1 MWREYLKDR
10 EKEEEVLEE
19 ERLLLFLYRDN
30 KNYRLAELEN
40 NCR

>member
-1 MWREYLKDR
+1 VLRDDLKTEREA
-10 EKEEEVLEE
+10 EEEEE

-40 NCR
+40 NSR

>member
-1 MWREYLKDR
+1 VCREYLKDR
-10 EKEEEVLEE
+10 EKKEGVLEE

>member
-1 MWREYLKDR
+1 MSEDR
-10 EKEEEVLEE
+10 EKEEEVVVEE

-40 NCR
+40 NSR

>member
-10 EKEEEVLEE
+10 EKEEELLEE
-19 ERLLLFLYRDN
+19 ERLLLFPYRDN

>member
-1 MWREYLKDR
+1 MERMSEDR
-10 EKEEEVLEE
+10 EKEEEVVVEE

-40 NCR
+40 NSR

>member
-1 MWREYLKDR
+1 VERISEDR
-10 EKEEEVLEE
+10 EEEEVVEE

-40 NCR
+40 NSR